1 MKSLEEGG
9 RYTLLSLEKLSS
21 HYDSGET
28 SEDSASYFL
37 LYVTGL
43 KCTVSLFL
51 CAVSCREHPFLRFAL
66 NWELESLLV

>member
-9 RYTLLSLEKLSS
+9 KYMLLSLEKLSS

-43 KCTVSLFL
+43 KVHCLSLFVF
-51 CAVSCREHPFLRFAL
+51 CKF
-66 NWELESLLV
+66 